1 MIINHNISA
10 LNTYRQLSI
19 NNNAGSRSLEKLSSG
34 YRINRAGDDAAGLAI
49 SEKMRGQI
57 RGLDQAARN
66 AQDGISLIQT
76 AEGALNETHS
86 ILQRMRELAVQSAND
101 TNTQEDRAE
110 IQKEINQLT
119 SEINRIGNT
128 TEFNTMKLLNGDRA
142 ISYTTAASSVVES
155 TSITDGIGGDVTVTS
170 ALGVTVGGT
179 TEEQVAWQKAIA
191 GGIVIGEDASADE
204 KIDWENINLGAA
216 ATVTLKRTADGDL
229 KIALAAT
236 DVGGNEYSH
245 EVTFA
250 LDAMEAAASDG
261 IYSAQFHGVSFDLD
275 LAEFANAGATTTE
288 LDLTTAVDNGVN
300 DVRGTYG
307 LKHDFTDSTQAAK
320 FNSFFIDGTSA
331 ALAGISSLEISFDGA
346 DVVVTGYAANG
357 TTKLLDSTITLDTA
371 PATAG
376 DKFAYDENGIAFEF
390 ELIADAAGVD
400 ITEFTTNKIDISS
413 LVAQVTTS
421 STTVPGATTVAADK
435 SLRMQI
441 GANNGQAMAIDIAD
455 MRSLALGISSNTAG
469 ETKTVQDSMGNDTT
483 AKYTAIAN
491 VTKGTDNTA
500 IEYALDVSTSDNAAA
515 AIKVL
520 DDAIA
525 TVSSER
531 AKLGAFQNRLDHT
544 INNLGTSSENLTA
557 AESRIRDVDMAKEM
571 MEYAKN
577 TILQQAA
584 QAMLAQANQQ
594 PQGVLQLLR

>member
-1 MIINHNISA
+1 
-10 LNTYRQLSI
+10 
-19 NNNAGSRSLEKLSSG
+19 
-34 YRINRAGDDAAGLAI
+34 
-49 SEKMRGQI
+49 
-57 RGLDQAARN
+57 
-66 AQDGISLIQT
+66 
-76 AEGALNETHS
+76 
-86 ILQRMRELAVQSAND
+86 
-101 TNTQEDRAE
+101 
-110 IQKEINQLT
+110 
-119 SEINRIGNT
+119 
-128 TEFNTMKLLNGDRA
+128 
-142 ISYTTAASSVVES
+142 
-155 TSITDGIGGDVTVTS
+155 
-170 ALGVTVGGT
+170 LGVTVDGT

-204 KIDWENINLGAA
+204 KIDWENINLGED
-216 ATVTLKRTADGDL
+216 ATVTLERTADGDL

-236 DVGGNEYSH
+236 DGDGVYSH

-275 LAEFANAGATTTE
+275 LAEFANAGATTTK
-288 LDLTTAVDNGVN
+288 LDLTTAVNITIT
-300 DVRGTYG
+300 DVKGTYG
-307 LKHDFTDSTQAAK
+307 LKHDFTVPTQAAK
-320 FNSFFIDGTSA
+320 FISFSIDGTNA
-331 ALAGISSLEISFDGA
+331 ALAGISSLEISFDGT
-346 DVVVTGYAANG
+346 DVVVTGYAAGG
-357 TTKLLDSTITLDTA
+357 TTKLLNSTITLAAA
-371 PATAG
+371 PDEAG
-376 DKFAYDENGIAFEF
+376 DTFEYNENGIAFEF
-390 ELIADAAGVD
+390 ELIANADGDD
-400 ITEFTTNKIDISS
+400 ITVFTTNKIDISS
-413 LVAQVTTS
+413 LVAQVTPS
-421 STTVPGATTVAADK
+421 STTVPGATTVAADN

-455 MRSLALGISSNTAG
+455 MRSLALGISSDTAG

-520 DDAIA
+520 DDATA

-531 AKLGAFQNRLDHT
+531 AKLGAIQNRLDHT
-544 INNLGTSSENLTA
+544 INNLGTSAENLTA

-571 MEYAKN
+571 MEFAKN
-577 TILQQAA
+577 SILQQAA

>member
-10 LNTYRQLSI
+10 LNTYRQLTM
-19 NNNAGSRSLEKLSSG
+19 NTTAGSKSLEKLSSG
-34 YRINRAGDDAAGLAI
+34 FRINRAGDDAAGLAI

-155 TSITDGIGGDVTVTS
+155 TSITDGIGGEVTVTS
-170 ALGVTVGGT
+170 ALGVTVSGT
-179 TEEQVAWQKAIA
+179 TEEKVAWQKAIA
-191 GGIVIGEDASADE
+191 GGIVIGEDLSADE
-204 KIDWENINLGAA
+204 KIDWEKINLGAA
-216 ATVTLKRTADGDL
+216 ATVTLERTADGDL
-229 KIALAAT
+229 KISLAAT
-236 DVGGNEYSH
+236 DVGGNVYSH

-275 LAEFANAGATTTE
+275 LAEFANAGATATE
-288 LDLTTAVDNGVN
+288 LDLTTAVNN
-300 DVRGTYG
+300 TITDVKGTYG
-307 LKHDFTDSTQAAK
+307 LKHDFTVSTQAAK
-320 FNSFFIDGTSA
+320 FSNFSIDGTSA
-331 ALAGISSLEISFDGA
+331 ALAGISSLEISLNGA
-346 DVVVTGYAANG
+346 NVVVTGYAADG
-357 TTKLLDSTITLDTA
+357 TTKLLNSTITLA
-371 PATAG
+371 AALATAG
-376 DKFAYDENGIAFEF
+376 DTFKYDENGIAFEF
-390 ELIADAAGVD
+390 ELIADAAGGV
-400 ITEFTTNKIDISS
+400 ITEFATNKIDISS

-421 STTVPGATTVAADK
+421 STTVPGATTVAADN

-455 MRSLALGISSNTAG
+455 MRSLALGISSDTAG

-520 DDAIA
+520 DDATA

-531 AKLGAFQNRLDHT
+531 AKLGAIQNRLEHT
-544 INNLGTSSENLTA
+544 INNLGTSAENLTA

-571 MEYAKN
+571 MEFAKN